1 MSDEL
6 LPVVHEHDNHTDQI
20 LKINDLHSNQ
30 RNLKSILCIHVQQLN
45 CFVRLKQ

>member
-30 RNLKSILCIHVQQLN
+30 KKFKVNIMHTCPTT
-45 CFVRLKQ
+45 

>member
-6 LPVVHEHDNHTDQI
+6 LPVVEHDNHTDQI
-20 LKINDLHSNQ
+20 LKMKDLHSNP
-30 RNLKSILCIHVQQLN
+30 RNIQSTLCIWVQQLN